1 MECGILHCTL
11 RFVINDIQL
20 NPVSESEYWNCSWI
34 IICCSGSVTFES
46 KMHATEKTPLR
57 SHRTLKYD
65 PLQVQSDLEVDI
77 LDSGDSTT
85 VYLIDTD
92 AKSTRNSRVARIVAT
107 IAVVFSASLIFL
119 SFSEGGSKPNP
130 SSNVPKTQPGKPWTV
145 YPIHSPH
152 KPTPPALP
160 IEGAAWSAIAQ
171 PLSILDPESLGFLAI
186 DRPPISMPGPIFGEL
201 LEKNVALPT
210 NSWCEN
216 LFLGESTTESTN
228 RVYQVPYVIDTEVHG
243 NASTQ
248 GVETHPAHVQANERM
263 VEVWGNRH

>member
-1 MECGILHCTL
+1 
-11 RFVINDIQL
+11 
-20 NPVSESEYWNCSWI
+20 
-34 IICCSGSVTFES
+34 
-46 KMHATEKTPLR
+46 MHATEKTPLR

-65 PLQVQSDLEVDI
+65 PLQVQSDLERDI

-85 VYLIDTD
+85 VYLIENDV
-92 AKSTRNSRVARIVAT
+92 KRSRNFKVARIVAT
-107 IAVVFSASLIFL
+107 IAIIFSGSLVFL
-119 SFSEGGSKPNP
+119 SLSERGSKPNP
-130 SSNVPKTQPGKPWTV
+130 SSNVPKTNDNKPRTV
-145 YPIHSPH
+145 YPIHPPH

-263 VEVWGNRH
+263 VEVCSDK